1 MIVLAW
7 MDWGLMGF
15 PFTYTTKQIL
25 SAGRQEM
32 SNYWLPTLQDGP
44 ILVVY
49 GVNITMS
56 LQVSMIFLVKCH
68 PCVYCLVV
76 SMCLFIHDWH
86 DDPQWRAYF
95 SDGLKPSIRSRSS
108 WLMHLLVIFPLISF
122 MKYHHCVAQIPIFWW
137 LNQHLKGCQKSPFP
151 PSKIIMFGD
160 EIQICLVVWN
170 HGFLWLSIYWE
181 WKIIPTDFK
190 SIIFQRGRS
199 TTNQSFL
206 VMKSCLILFSHHF
219 FVKSRWF
226 SGWISGCTQADE
238 SLGLDVIEVPTE
250 ARSESQRC
258 HPM

>member
-76 SMCLFIHDWH
+76 SMCLFIHMT
-86 DDPQWRAYF
+86 
-95 SDGLKPSIRSRSS
+95 G
-108 WLMHLLVIFPLISF
+108 M
-122 MKYHHCVAQIPIFWW
+122 MIP
-137 LNQHLKGCQKSPFP
+137 N
-151 PSKIIMFGD
+151 D
-160 EIQICLVVWN
+160 E
-170 HGFLWLSIYWE
+170 H
-181 WKIIPTDFK
+181 
-190 SIIFQRGRS
+190 IFQMG
-199 TTNQSFL
+199 
-206 VMKSCLILFSHHF
+206 
-219 FVKSRWF
+219 
-226 SGWISGCTQADE
+226 
-238 SLGLDVIEVPTE
+238 
-250 ARSESQRC
+250 
-258 HPM
+258 